1 MAPRGRLLS
10 TYLFDLDGTLINSI
24 ELIMSSFR
32 HTMLVHLGEVPADHE
47 WRSGFGTPLR
57 TQLAK
62 FACDTEQADA
72 MRATFV
78 EYSDKHH
85 DRMVEVYP
93 GVREALENLCAR
105 EAVRLAIG
113 TSKNRRGTRRGLQL
127 CGLEQYFD
135 VFVTADD
142 VDKYKPDPAPVIA
155 ALDQLAVGASE
166 AVFIGDSP
174 HDIAAGR
181 SAGVQTAAV
190 LWGPFT
196 RQALAHQPPDHW
208 LMCPADINTL
218 S

>member
-1 MAPRGRLLS
+1 
-10 TYLFDLDGTLINSI
+10 
-24 ELIMSSFR
+24 MSSFR

-105 EAVRLAIG
+105 EAVRLAIV
-113 TSKNRRGTRRGLQL
+113 TSKNRRGTRRGLPL

-135 VFVTADD
+135 VFVSEQKQIDNNMIFGT
-142 VDKYKPDPAPVIA
+142 PFIA
-155 ALDQLAVGASE
+155 FSKQHRLLHIFPKGS
-166 AVFIGDSP
+166 
-174 HDIAAGR
+174 
-181 SAGVQTAAV
+181 
-190 LWGPFT
+190 
-196 RQALAHQPPDHW
+196 
-208 LMCPADINTL
+208 
-218 S
+218 

>member
-1 MAPRGRLLS
+1 
-10 TYLFDLDGTLINSI
+10 
-24 ELIMSSFR
+24 
-32 HTMLVHLGEVPADHE
+32 MLVHLGEVPADHD

-62 FACDTEQADA
+62 FACDAEQFDA
-72 MRATFV
+72 MRATYV

-85 DRMVEVYP
+85 DQMVEAYP
-93 GVREALENLCAR
+93 GVREALENLR
-105 EAVRLAIG
+105 DRGAVRLAIV
-113 TSKNRRGTRRGLQL
+113 TSKNRRGTLRGLQL
-127 CGLEQYFD
+127 CDLEQYFD
-135 VFVTADD
+135 VFITADD
-142 VDKYKPDPAPVIA
+142 VEKHKPDPAPVIA
-155 ALDQLAVGASE
+155 ALDQFAVDASE

-208 LMCPADINTL
+208 LTCPADISTL
-218 S
+218 F

>member
-1 MAPRGRLLS
+1 MVPRGRVLS
-10 TYLFDLDGTLINSI
+10 AYLFDLDGTLINSI

-62 FACDTEQADA
+62 FACNAEQADA
-72 MRATFV
+72 MRATYV
-78 EYSDKHH
+78 KYSDRHH
-85 DRMVEVYP
+85 DRMVEAYP
-93 GVREALENLCAR
+93 GVRDALENLRAR
-105 EAVRLAIG
+105 AAVRLAIV
-113 TSKNRRGTRRGLQL
+113 TSKNRRGMHRGLQL
-127 CGLEQYFD
+127 CDLEKYFD

-155 ALDQLAVGASE
+155 ALDQLAVDASE
-166 AVFIGDSP
+166 AVFLGDSP
-174 HDIAAGR
+174 HDVASGR

-208 LMCPADINTL
+208 LMSPADISTL
-218 S
+218 C